1 MRRAGR
7 ARAGPC
13 QGLQGRARLQEAAPA
28 AAAGAHDEGLGR
40 DEEAGS
46 AAQRA
51 HGELQAP
58 RIRLDQHALVLLQA
72 GMVKLADSAHQDE
85 ESRED

>member
-1 MRRAGR
+1 MLKGALLHLRVRRAAR
-7 ARAGPC
+7 ARAGAC
-13 QGLQGRARLQEAAPA
+13 QGLQGRARLQEAPPA

-40 DEEAGS
+40 DEQAGS

-58 RIRLDQHALVLLQA
+58 RVRLDQHALVLLQA
-72 GMVKLADSAHQDE
+72 GMITIAD
-85 ESRED
+85 

>member
-1 MRRAGR
+1 MLEGASLHLRVRRA
-7 ARAGPC
+7 ARAQVGAC
-13 QGLQGRARLQEAAPA
+13 QGLQGRAGLQEAPPA

-58 RIRLDQHALVLLQA
+58 RIRLNQHALVLLQA
-72 GMVKLADSAHQDE
+72 GMIELVH
-85 ESRED
+85 